1 MMENYNFQQNGNGPK
16 HRLSFTSKVMLGVAG
31 AFLVGALGGA
41 VLHFADFANEMPG
54 IKDTALEEQLKKD
67 TYVNDNPLEN
77 TKVLEDVQL
86 ENSSTKV
93 VEENMAAIV
102 SITSEVET
110 QVSDI
115 FGRTYK
121 QVQQGAGSGII
132 IAEDEKY
139 YYISTNNH
147 VVHGA
152 NALAITFCDD
162 KDVEATVKG
171 TDITGDLAVITVKK
185 SNVKEDTKK
194 AIKVAKLGDSN
205 NVNVGDTVIAIGNAL
220 GLGQSCTV
228 GVVSAKNRELSIS
241 NVKMNLIQT
250 DAAINAGNS
259 GGALLNTEGEVIG
272 INSAKLVDKDVE
284 GMCYAIPISNAKV
297 ILKELMNSEEV
308 AEGKEGYL
316 GLSGISVSE
325 EDSKMFNYPLG
336 VYVREV
342 PKGGAAQKAGVQV
355 GDVITKLNGVGVA
368 TIDALQARAKSY
380 KAGTEITLTVERYID
395 GAYVE
400 KELKATLM
408 SKKDFG
414 KLEYS
419 KDTITDQEQQVTPA
433 PDQREEQPDVNDEDY
448 QKWYDYFSEYFNQ

>member
-1 MMENYNFQQNGNGPK
+1 MENHNYQQNGNGPK
-16 HRLSFTSKVMLGVAG
+16 HRLSFTAKVILGVAG

-41 VLHFADFANEMPG
+41 VLHFSEFASQMPG
-54 IKDTALEEQLKKD
+54 VKDSALEEQLKKD
-67 TYVNDNPLEN
+67 TYVNDKPLEN
-77 TKVLEDVQL
+77 TKVLEDVSL

-102 SITSEVET
+102 SITSQVET

-121 QVQQGAGSGII
+121 QIQQGAGSGII
-132 IAEDEKY
+132 IAEDDKY

-147 VVHGA
+147 VVQGA
-152 NALAITFCDD
+152 SALTITFCDD

-171 TDITGDLAVITVKK
+171 TDTTGDLAVVTVKK
-185 SNVKEDTKK
+185 SNVEAETKK

-205 NVNVGDTVIAIGNAL
+205 SINVGDTVVAIGNAL

-228 GVVSAKNRELSIS
+228 GVVSAKNREVSIS
-241 NVKMNLIQT
+241 NVKMTLIQT

-259 GGALLNTEGEVIG
+259 GGALLNTKGEVVG
-272 INSAKLVDKDVE
+272 INSAKLVEKAIE

-297 ILKELMNSEEV
+297 ILNELMNSEDVE
-308 AEGKEGYL
+308 EGKEGYL

-342 PKGGAAQKAGVQV
+342 PKGGAAQKAGVLV
-355 GDVITKLNGVGVA
+355 GDVVTKLNGVGVA
-368 TIDALQARAKSY
+368 TIEALQARAKSY
-380 KAGTEITLTVERYID
+380 MAGTEITLTVERYQD
-395 GAYVE
+395 GVYIE

-414 KLEYS
+414 KLQYS
-419 KDTITDQEQQVTPA
+419 EGTVTDQGQQATPA
-433 PDQREEQPDVNDEDY
+433 PNQREEEPDVNDEDF
-448 QKWYDYFSEYFNQ
+448 QKWYDYFSDYFNQ